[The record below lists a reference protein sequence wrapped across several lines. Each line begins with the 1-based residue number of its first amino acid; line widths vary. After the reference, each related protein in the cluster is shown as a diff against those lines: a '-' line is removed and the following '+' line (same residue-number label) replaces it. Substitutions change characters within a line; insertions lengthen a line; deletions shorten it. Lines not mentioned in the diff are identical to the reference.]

1 MQHGREIINP
11 KKIVLIDSAGL
22 KPKRSLKYYL
32 KIYTFKLRKEYI
44 KNITKYKKST
54 RNERKFSKKI

>member
-1 MQHGREIINP
+1 MQYGREIISP

-22 KPKRSLKYYL
+22 KPKRSMKYYL

-44 KNITKYKKST
+44 KYTTKNKKS
-54 RNERKFSKKI
+54 

>member
-44 KNITKYKKST
+44 KIATKY
-54 RNERKFSKKI
+54 